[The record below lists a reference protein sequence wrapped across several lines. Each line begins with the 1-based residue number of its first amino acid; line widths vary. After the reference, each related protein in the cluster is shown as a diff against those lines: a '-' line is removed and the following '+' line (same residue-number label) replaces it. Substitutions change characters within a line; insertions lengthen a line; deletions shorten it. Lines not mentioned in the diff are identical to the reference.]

1 LDCSKQVIGLVRL
14 KTTQQCSIRKIAP
27 WGNSLL
33 QSGTSIGAI
42 ITPLLMNMLMTN
54 EAGSWRFTF
63 QAIGVAGVV
72 WIFFW
77 LAFVRPNDLRGATA
91 TVPAGQ
97 TSAPAAAS
105 FWSVVFSRRILIV
118 LITISLIN
126 TAWQLLRA
134 WLPKFLIEGRGYLES
149 DALNFNACSMW
160 RPMSAVWAQ
169 AWRRSGFIGVH
180 CPCTTRACW
189 CSSACAALTA
199 LSVLLG
205 FLPKGWL
212 LLGVLLLVGA
222 GALGL
227 VPCYHAL
234 TQEISP
240 THQGKITGLAGV
252 VAWAVGSPT
261 HHFFG
266 RLIDRTGSFDLGLA
280 IAGGLPLAAFF
291 FIWVLWNSPQARCD
305 DECARNSKRLIP
317 NSWHSQPNFGNHT
330 SASGHDAGSHRS
342 LQRQRPLPWLCRTF
356 HSPRQVLLRHGL
368 GESPCSPPR
377 CESIRMHNTSSI
389 AFSKVTVGG
398 ASIIARRSNSPAS
411 TWISFPTATSVAMRA
426 RRHKMKIYP
435 TIEKRSRLAARNW
448 PSMAWSSLPNMAVI
462 RVRKRAR
469 HFIPVYEFF
478 RRAMRVFESSGRAVP
493 VFNDKHLST
502 NWNECV
508 AMVRASQR
516 LGFPFLAGSSLP
528 VDAPN
533 S

>member
-1 LDCSKQVIGLVRL
+1 MTEAGRTHSTAWKWWICALLLGASTINYMDRQTLANASVRITREFQLSQTQYGNLELAFGWAFAAGSLVFGWLADRLPLRWLYPAVLTLWSMVGFSTGLVHSYSGLLVCRGL
-14 KTTQQCSIRKIAP
+14 LGLFEAGHWPCAIKTTQQLLDPKDRTM
-27 WGNSLL
+27 GNSLL

-54 EAGSWRFTF
+54 EAGSWRFPF

-91 TVPAGQ
+91 IVPAGQ
-97 TSAPAAAS
+97 TLAPAAAS
-105 FWSVVFSRRILIV
+105 FWSVVFSRRFLIV

-149 DALNFNACSMW
+149 DALNFNALFYVATDVGCLGAGVATLW
-160 RPMSAVWAQ
+160 LH
-169 AWRRSGFIGVH
+169 RRSLSVH
-180 CPCTTRACW
+180 QARVLVFFC
-189 CSSACAALTA
+189 CAALTA
-199 LSVLLG
+199 LAVLLG

-227 VPCYHAL
+227 FPCYHAL

-291 FIWVLWNSPQARCD
+291 FILVLWNSP
-305 DECARNSKRLIP
+305 
-317 NSWHSQPNFGNHT
+317 
-330 SASGHDAGSHRS
+330 
-342 LQRQRPLPWLCRTF
+342 
-356 HSPRQVLLRHGL
+356 
-368 GESPCSPPR
+368 
-377 CESIRMHNTSSI
+377 
-389 AFSKVTVGG
+389 
-398 ASIIARRSNSPAS
+398 RRSATTNSPA
-411 TWISFPTATSVAMRA
+411 TQSV
-426 RRHKMKIYP
+426 
-435 TIEKRSRLAARNW
+435 
-448 PSMAWSSLPNMAVI
+448 
-462 RVRKRAR
+462 
-469 HFIPVYEFF
+469 
-478 RRAMRVFESSGRAVP
+478 
-493 VFNDKHLST
+493 
-502 NWNECV
+502 
-508 AMVRASQR
+508 
-516 LGFPFLAGSSLP
+516 
-528 VDAPN
+528 
-533 S
+533 